1 MHSGSIRAAIMLV
14 ASVALVLSGST
25 MTASAAIVPPNVC
38 TLITV
43 AELQSIVG
51 PLTGA
56 PRAGDAANGD
66 VSCEWTPAKGVRWL
80 SISLHDGELTAWRKR
95 NGGTKSVSLP
105 EFGKD
110 AFLNPD
116 ADGSVDLFAKK
127 GSYVMRVG
135 LPTGGTAVE
144 TAKAVARKAL
154 ARKALARL

>member
-1 MHSGSIRAAIMLV
+1 MLV
-14 ASVALVLSGST
+14 ASVALVLSGDVVT
-25 MTASAAIVPPNVC
+25 ATASIVPPDVC
-38 TLITV
+38 KLITV

-51 PLTGA
+51 VLSGA

-80 SISLHDGELTAWRKR
+80 SISLHDGELTTWRKR
-95 NGGTKSVSLP
+95 NGGTQSVLLP

-116 ADGSVDLFAKK
+116 ADGSVDLFVKK
-127 GSYVMRVG
+127 GVYVMRVG

-154 ARKALARL
+154 VRL